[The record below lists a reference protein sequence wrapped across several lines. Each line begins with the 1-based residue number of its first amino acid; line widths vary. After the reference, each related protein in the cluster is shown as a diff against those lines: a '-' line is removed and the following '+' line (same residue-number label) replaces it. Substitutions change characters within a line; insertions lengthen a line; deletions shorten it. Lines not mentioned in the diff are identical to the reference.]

1 MATGWM
7 STKMLK
13 LKRDGMR
20 DSRGTFERFKDE
32 PAKHIARIHP
42 GDGWYVTPRGNFKRG
57 LPSTLGPFKTET
69 EAREFCRRGHI
80 SDYSLRERVTVKRSD
95 VPARN
100 DETRGR
106 GLDYLVAEHAA
117 KLAAQ
122 RELSRATREAL
133 GKRTAWSR

>member
-7 STKMLK
+7 QAKMHK

-32 PAKHIARIHP
+32 PSKHVARIHP

-69 EAREFCRRGHI
+69 EAREFCKRGHI
-80 SDYSLRERVTVKRSD
+80 SDYRLAERATVQRLDAPRVSK
-95 VPARN
+95 V
-100 DETRGR
+100 ETSAMMEAVR
-106 GLDYLVAEHAA
+106 LEHEAH
-117 KLAAQ
+117 LAAQ

-133 GKRTAWSR
+133 GHRTAWSR

>member
-7 STKMLK
+7 QTKMHK

-57 LPSTLGPFKTET
+57 LPSTLGPFKTEV
-69 EAREFCRRGHI
+69 EAVAFCKRGHI
-80 SDYSLRERVTVKRSD
+80 ADYALRERVTVKRSD
-95 VPARN
+95 AP
-100 DETRGR
+100 
-106 GLDYLVAEHAA
+106 LVSKAATSEMMQRVRLEHEAH
-117 KLAAQ
+117 LAAQ

-133 GKRTAWSR
+133 GKRTAWAR